1 MAVVKLA
8 VGLENMIDD
17 IKTGEG
23 SVKEPRTDTNFV
35 PRMQRRIDQRR
46 HIFTKKYPS
55 RDFCTLP
62 AKGGARGEDT
72 GDGDSTI

>member
-1 MAVVKLA
+1 MAVVKLS
-8 VGLENMIDD
+8 VGLENMVDD

-35 PRMQRRIDQRR
+35 PRMQRRWAAEA
-46 HIFTKKYPS
+46 HFAKKYPS

-62 AKGGARGEDT
+62 AKRGARGEDT